1 MTGVKTAMWPL
12 LLALCFVALPALA
25 QGTLE
30 VISLRHRTAEQV
42 IPVLRPLLEP
52 GGALS
57 GQYNQLIVRTSPA
70 NLAQLRA
77 VLDAIDQPARR
88 LTISVRFDAARDAA
102 RSAVQTDARIS
113 NRGSSAELRLQDSNS
128 HAAERVDQR
137 IQVLEGGRALI
148 SSGESRPLR
157 QRQVIQTPNG
167 PVVQDTTVIQ
177 DASTGFEVI
186 PRLSGSTVFLE
197 IAPRREK
204 FGEQFPS
211 GASGAIRSE
220 RAASTV
226 SGRLG
231 EWIELGGVNSASSR
245 AESGILSSR
254 DASASAQRS
263 IWVKVE
269 ELH

>member
-1 MTGVKTAMWPL
+1 MNRFL
-12 LLALCFVALPALA
+12 LLALLVASGAFA

-52 GGALS
+52 GGVLS
-57 GQYNQLIVRTSPA
+57 GQFNQLIVRASPG
-70 NLAQLRA
+70 NLAQIRA
-77 VLDAIDQPARR
+77 VLDSIDQPARR
-88 LTISVRFDAARDAA
+88 LTVSVRFDAAQNSA
-102 RSAVQTDARIS
+102 RSGVQTDARIS
-113 NRGSSAELRLQDSNS
+113 NRGSSAEMRIQDSSSNLG
-128 HAAERVDQR
+128 ERVDQR

-148 SSGESRPLR
+148 SSGESRPIR

-167 PVVQDTTVIQ
+167 PVVQEATVIQ

-197 IAPRREK
+197 IAPQREK
-204 FGEQFPS
+204 FGEQFAPGPS
-211 GASGAIRSE
+211 GAIQSE
-220 RAASTV
+220 RVASTV

-231 EWIELGGVNSASSR
+231 EWIELGGASSVSSR
-245 AESGILSSR
+245 SDSGILSSR
-254 DASASAQRS
+254 ERSTAANRS

-269 ELH
+269 ELR